1 MPFVSTS
8 QDSSPTGICSRL
20 PEVDLWEPYDGRLS
34 RTVLREPGGEIPP
47 GYSPDPPFAGRCPG
61 RVGDLSGVG
70 ADVHPVVGQRVDA
83 VVRGGVFGRVGRA
96 ARCLL
101 SERVLFRAASL
112 RTGLDRF
119 RSSGS
124 PVTTT

>member
-47 GYSPDPPFAGRCPG
+47 GYSPDPNMSQESAEFVQREVSIRSPLIPLLVLSRYRTSVHESSSELG
-61 RVGDLSGVG
+61 RVPRMLGRGCGRSTGCLS
-70 ADVHPVVGQRVDA
+70 DM
-83 VVRGGVFGRVGRA
+83 F
-96 ARCLL
+96 
-101 SERVLFRAASL
+101 
-112 RTGLDRF
+112 
-119 RSSGS
+119 
-124 PVTTT
+124 

>member
-47 GYSPDPPFAGRCPG
+47 GYSPEPEKYG
-61 RVGDLSGVG
+61 SGV
-70 ADVHPVVGQRVDA
+70 HRTPSPNW
-83 VVRGGVFGRVGRA
+83 
-96 ARCLL
+96 LPMNL
-101 SERVLFRAASL
+101 SASL
-112 RTGLDRF
+112 VDVDDTWL
-119 RSSGS
+119 
-124 PVTTT
+124 